1 MLRVVLMALIA
12 TAGFASCT
20 KCTTCTQQQG
30 SDVRVCEKDYNTNA
44 EYGTA
49 IDFYETAGYNCF
61 KSW

>member
-1 MLRVVLMALIA
+1 MALIA

-49 IDFYETAGYNCF
+49 VDFYEAAGYNCF

>member
-1 MLRVVLMALIA
+1 MKGIVIMALIA

-30 SDVRVCEKDYNTNA
+30 TDVHICEKDYATNA
-44 EYGTA
+44 EYGA
-49 IDFYETAGYNCF
+49 AVDFYETTGYNCF